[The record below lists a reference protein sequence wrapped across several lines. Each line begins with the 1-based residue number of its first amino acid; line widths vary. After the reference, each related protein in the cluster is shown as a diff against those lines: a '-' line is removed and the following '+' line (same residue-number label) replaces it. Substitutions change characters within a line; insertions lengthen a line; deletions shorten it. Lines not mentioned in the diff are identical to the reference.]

1 MKITLKKPIKIIL
14 IILGVLLTLVLL
26 LAIFISPIAHK
37 VIEKHSKE
45 LCHRVVTMDDLT
57 INLFKG
63 SVDIEGFKALE
74 ENDKDV
80 FATFD
85 QLYVDI
91 SLFKLIGKKV
101 QLNEITLKSP
111 DIQVIQNGSRFN
123 FTDIIEFYKKDDKPK
138 DTTPSAWV
146 VDLRNISISGGN
158 IVYRDAQVKSKFD
171 LRELAIAIP
180 QIYFSTQKT
189 DIGLDLKFANGGA
202 LNVKLLYSLKKS
214 TYNLAVNLQKFSLS
228 SVAPYV
234 RQFLNVN
241 DIDGTLTTKL
251 DISGDTEHILDI
263 IGKGKVAISNFSATD
278 LENKKIADIK
288 QLNVNIAE
296 VDIKKNHYLLS
307 DVTATGI
314 STAYEIFKDSHS
326 FDNIVK
332 KSDSKDT
339 VNQENNNSS
348 APIQFRINH
357 VAIRDSKVTYADHT
371 MRQTVSIPITNL
383 SVTTDDFTLNGP
395 LNVNIDATVGET
407 GQLKAKW
414 SGSLSDLK
422 NQKINLF
429 LTNFKIAMASPY
441 CYEYL
446 AYPLTEGVLSFMS
459 NTTLTNNQLNSKN
472 KIDIYNC
479 VVGKKDKSFKPEFNI
494 PLRAGVYVLTDR
506 KGKMQ
511 LDIPVSGDLNS
522 PNFSYKKIIFKAIG
536 NLFVKVAA
544 APIDF
549 LVKAIGGD
557 PDIFA
562 DIEYEIHPQG
572 LGSESYDKLNKIVDA
587 MKQKPDLK
595 ITMQQS
601 INLQENVQEYALYN
615 AKREY
620 YISLNGQN
628 AGNNYEEI
636 LKIKNTDPKFIKY
649 VDNRLGGNVQAEIKD
664 KCVGLYDIKE
674 MGAQIDRNLRNREQQ
689 ILDQFTMQ
697 GISAD
702 RITFLPLGEK
712 NTPKGKTLLS
722 FGVNMEDDE

>member
-85 QLYVDI
+85 ELYVDI
-91 SLFKLIGKKV
+91 SLLKLIGKKV
-101 QLNEITLKSP
+101 QLNEITLKAP
-111 DIQVIQNGSRFN
+111 NIQVVQNGNRFN
-123 FTDIIEFYKKDDKPK
+123 FTDIIEFYKKDDKPN
-138 DTTPSAWV
+138 DTTPSSWV
-146 VDLRNISISGGN
+146 VDLRNISINGGN

-202 LNVKLLYSLKKS
+202 LNLKLLYSLKKS
-214 TYNLAVNLQKFSLS
+214 TYNLAVNLQKFSLE

-241 DIDGTLTTKL
+241 QFDGTLTTKL
-251 DISGDTEHILDI
+251 DINGDTEHILDI
-263 IGKGKVAISNFSATD
+263 IGKGKVSISNFSATD
-278 LENKKIADIK
+278 LEDKKIADIR
-288 QLNVNIAE
+288 QLDVDIAE
-296 VDIKKNHYLLS
+296 VDIKKNHYLL
-307 DVTATGI
+307 DNVTATGI
-314 STAYEIFKDSHS
+314 TTAYEIFKNSHS
-326 FDNIVK
+326 FDNLVK
-332 KSDSKDT
+332 ESDSKDT
-339 VNQENNNSS
+339 VGQENSNSGT
-348 APIQFRINH
+348 PIQFRINH
-357 VAIRDSKVTYADHT
+357 VAIRNSNVTYADHT
-371 MRQTVSIPITNL
+371 MRQSVSIPITNL
-383 SVTTDDFTLNGP
+383 NATTDNFTLNGP
-395 LNVNIDATVGET
+395 LDVSVDATVGET

-414 SGSLSDLK
+414 NGSLSDLK
-422 NQKINLF
+422 NQEINIF

-459 NTTLTNNQLNSKN
+459 NTTLTNNQLSSKN

-511 LDIPVSGDLNS
+511 LDVPVSGDLNS

-549 LVKAIGGD
+549 LVKAIGGE

-674 MGAQIDRNLRNREQQ
+674 MGEQIDRNLKSREQQ
-689 ILDQFTMQ
+689 ILNQFTMQ

-702 RITFLPLGEK
+702 RVTFLPLGDK
-712 NTPKGKTLLS
+712 STPKGKTLLS

>member
-1 MKITLKKPIKIIL
+1 MKITLKKPVKIIL
-14 IILGVLLTLVLL
+14 IILGALLTLVLL

-85 QLYVDI
+85 ELYVDI
-91 SLFKLIGKKV
+91 SLLKLIGKKV

-202 LNVKLLYSLKKS
+202 LNLKLLYSLKKS
-214 TYNLAVNLQKFSLS
+214 TYNLAVNLQKFSLE

-241 DIDGTLTTKL
+241 QFDGTLTTKL
-251 DISGDTEHILDI
+251 DINGDTEHILDI
-263 IGKGKVAISNFSATD
+263 IGKGKVSISNFSATD
-278 LENKKIADIK
+278 LEDKKIADIR
-288 QLNVNIAE
+288 QLDVDIAE
-296 VDIKKNHYLLS
+296 VDIKKNHYLL
-307 DVTATGI
+307 DNVTATGI
-314 STAYEIFKDSHS
+314 TTAYEIFKNSHS
-326 FDNIVK
+326 FDNLVK
-332 KSDSKDT
+332 ESDSKDT
-339 VNQENNNSS
+339 VGQENSNSGT
-348 APIQFRINH
+348 PIQFRINH
-357 VAIRDSKVTYADHT
+357 VAIRNSNVTYADHT
-371 MRQTVSIPITNL
+371 MRQSVSIPITNL
-383 SVTTDDFTLNGP
+383 NATTDNFTLNGP
-395 LNVNIDATVGET
+395 LDVSVDATVGET

-414 SGSLSDLK
+414 NGSLSDLK
-422 NQKINLF
+422 NQEINIF

-459 NTTLTNNQLNSKN
+459 NTTLTNNQLSSKN

-511 LDIPVSGDLNS
+511 LDVPVSGDLNS

-549 LVKAIGGD
+549 LVKAIGGE

-674 MGAQIDRNLRNREQQ
+674 MGEQIDRNLKSREQQ
-689 ILDQFTMQ
+689 ILNQFTMQ

-702 RITFLPLGEK
+702 RITFLPLGDK
-712 NTPKGKTLLS
+712 STPKGKTLLS